1 MLLRQLE
8 FLSEPTG
15 DDLMSSYPLRLR
27 IEITEDDINK
37 GEAKQPSSCPIA
49 LAVERMFPDAFGISV
64 TDEIRID
71 GYRYRGAKVSDFVE
85 SFDSGGYVEPCII
98 EVSRDESESF

>member
-1 MLLRQLE
+1 MLTKKY
-8 FLSEPTG
+8 PTT
-15 DDLMSSYPLRLR
+15 LR

-49 LAVERMFPDAFGISV
+49 LAVERMFPDAYAISV

-71 GYRYRGAKVSDFVE
+71 GYRYRSAKVSDFVE
-85 SFDSGGYVEPCII
+85 SFDNGGYVQPCII
-98 EVSRDESESF
+98 EVSRDKSESF